1 MSLTLTDC
9 QGTRPQEFGTISEV
23 VSIHKSMNQ
32 QLHTHNV
39 LFKVRSV
46 RSECCSQTVEINAM
60 TLSHFK
66 NHLGP
71 IQLAK

>member
-9 QGTRPQEFGTISEV
+9 QGARPQEFDTISEG
-23 VSIHKSMNQ
+23 VSMHSPMNQ

-46 RSECCSQTVEINAM
+46 GSECCSQTVEINAM
-60 TLSHFK
+60 TLSHFR
-66 NHLGP
+66 NHLDP